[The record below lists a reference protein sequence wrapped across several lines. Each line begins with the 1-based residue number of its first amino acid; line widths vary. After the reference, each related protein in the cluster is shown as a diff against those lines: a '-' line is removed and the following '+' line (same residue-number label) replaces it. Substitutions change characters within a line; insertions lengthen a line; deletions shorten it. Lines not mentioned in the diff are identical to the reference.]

1 MRRFDSS
8 LPPCGPS
15 PSELVA
21 AFTIATSHPGG
32 VSRRKRACPSGVNAQ
47 FRELAARSIT
57 SRRSSV
63 NVHPVDV
70 LAPEQRRGRDLE
82 LPRRTRELELEGA
95 VFRMIED
102 TLRFDVDAVSVE
114 RRTYV
119 LSRHI
124 HAGANGGARRA
135 SGASHPV
142 LQAAESGEH
151 EGDEE
156 ARLHS
161 LDVES
166 SAHRHPDRGDDP
178 DRRRRGEPGDHSPRL
193 HDGAGAEEANPA
205 DDLSRD
211 APRVADPPSIGD
223 ADPYGDVHQQRGAD
237 ADENIGAQASGFAG
251 QLTLEADDPA
261 EEDSEPELDEEVEA
275 QYAYDFHHLWNVHV
289 RRWRRQN
296 GGLPP
301 AILTSPAPDMNVP
314 QMMEVVRV
322 LRLDLLVKLGL
333 AVLLGGIIGFER
345 ELSGKPAGL
354 RTNILIC
361 IGAALLMDV
370 SIRIGIADGRRI
382 GDPGRI
388 AAQIVSGVGFLGAG
402 TIMQA
407 RGMVTGLTSAATIW
421 VVAAIGMAVG
431 AGFYVEGMEAG
442 LLVTFVLAGLGSL
455 EHWVRRARLTAS
467 ATIRAR
473 VDMSAE
479 DIRTAL
485 HAHGINVE
493 SQRIFD
499 HPEDRTFELK
509 LSGPARQFEI
519 ATASLLGREDI
530 YGVHV

>member
-114 RRTYV
+114 HCAYI
-119 LSRHI
+119 LGRHI

-301 AILTSPAPDMNVP
+301 AGGSEQI
-314 QMMEVVRV
+314 EVAHV
-322 LRLDLLVKLGL
+322 
-333 AVLLGGIIGFER
+333 I
-345 ELSGKPAGL
+345 S
-354 RTNILIC
+354 
-361 IGAALLMDV
+361 
-370 SIRIGIADGRRI
+370 
-382 GDPGRI
+382 
-388 AAQIVSGVGFLGAG
+388 
-402 TIMQA
+402 
-407 RGMVTGLTSAATIW
+407 RG
-421 VVAAIGMAVG
+421 
-431 AGFYVEGMEAG
+431 
-442 LLVTFVLAGLGSL
+442 
-455 EHWVRRARLTAS
+455 VRRAIAIRHAPRL
-467 ATIRAR
+467 RFECVDCR
-473 VDMSAE
+473 V
-479 DIRTAL
+479 I
-485 HAHGINVE
+485 G
-493 SQRIFD
+493 
-499 HPEDRTFELK
+499 
-509 LSGPARQFEI
+509 
-519 ATASLLGREDI
+519 LGRGCERPE
-530 YGVHV
+530 YGAPALIAGCRRRHCLSEILFLAAGEANQRHYALWSFGPHVPLAV